1 MLFIYSIT
9 SIFKP
14 IIKRSVT
21 IFIQSF
27 WFNIKTISRPL
38 APWLYLFFLRGLEV
52 ELNNSRYKLV
62 FFKMFYFIIAN
73 GMIIYIFLRLPGYIN
88 KINKKVYSVYLH
100 LYQISMYVWSLD
112 KMKKSG
118 TIFSRTNWVDA
129 ISGIDIA

>member
-1 MLFIYSIT
+1 M
-9 SIFKP
+9 
-14 IIKRSVT
+14 
-21 IFIQSF
+21 
-27 WFNIKTISRPL
+27 

-100 LYQISMYVWSLD
+100 LYQISIYVWSLD